1 VISMIIGKKNILF
14 STFIAASFT
23 TLSTPLM
30 AGEYFNR
37 VSSFPVNLNLPSS
50 IDQKTETSAEII
62 SASGD
67 GNTLVYSD
75 SPLGA
80 IGLIDITDPKAPKAK
95 GIIKLDGEPTSVSVK
110 GNLAFVGVNTSQS
123 YIKPSGKLI
132 IINLKSKEIVSSCE
146 LGGQPDSVAL
156 SLDGTLTAVA
166 IENERDEDLNDGVIP
181 QAPSGF
187 VSILPVNDGTLDCGA
202 TINADV
208 TGLADIAPMDPE
220 PEFVDFNTKNELVV
234 TLQENNHIVILN
246 ADGSVASHF
255 SAGTVDLENVDVGE
269 EGALTFD
276 GTLKD
281 VPREPDAVQWL
292 DEDRILIANEGDYKG
307 GSRGFTIFSKS
318 GEMLFESGLDFE
330 YKVAM
335 AGHYPEKRSGNKG
348 AEPEGLEVGT
358 FGGQKHMFVL
368 SERGSV
374 IGVYKDTGTDAEFLQ
389 LLPTGL
395 APEGAIAIEGRNLLA
410 VSNEKDLIEDGG
422 VRSHVTL
429 YQYGADA
436 SQYPMLTSIPDE
448 NGRPIGWGALSGLVA
463 DSENPGMLYAVNDSF
478 YRTQPQIFKIDATQT
493 PAQIISATPIT
504 RDGMAAQKLDM
515 EGITQDGEG
524 GFFIASEGRT
534 DRLTPHAIYQV
545 NAVGEI
551 KNEIAFPTELLAVE
565 KRFGSEGITKSGDD
579 LWIAIQREWKDDEPG
594 LVKLVNYNLETKQWG
609 AVHYPLDGKDKGW
622 VGLSDITIFGDY
634 AYIIE
639 RDNQIGAAAVTKKI
653 YKVAVSE
660 LKPGKLG
667 ETLPVVNKELVVD
680 LLPIMQSYGG
690 YVVDKVEGLA
700 IDKNGQMFVVTDND
714 GVDDSNGET
723 QFIKLDVIAT
733 M

>member
-1 VISMIIGKKNILF
+1 MIIGTKKYLF
-14 STFIAASFT
+14 STFIVASFT
-23 TLSTPLM
+23 TLSTPSL

-37 VSSFPVNLNLPSS
+37 VSSFPVNLNLPSN
-50 IDQKTETSAEII
+50 IDDKTETSAEII
-62 SASGD
+62 AASGD

-80 IGLIDITDPKAPKAK
+80 IGLIDITDSKAPKAK

-110 GNLAFVGVNTSQS
+110 GNLAFVGVNTSES
-123 YIKPSGKLI
+123 YVKPSGQLI
-132 IINLKSKEIVSSCE
+132 IINLESKEVVSSCE

-181 QAPSGF
+181 QAPAGF
-187 VSILPVNDGTLDCGA
+187 VSILPVKDGRLDCGA

-234 TLQENNHIVILN
+234 TLQENNHIVVLN

-255 SAGTVDLENVDVGE
+255 SAGTVDLKNVDVGE

-276 GTLKD
+276 GTLND

-307 GSRGFTIFSKS
+307 GSRGFTIFSKA
-318 GEMLFESGLDFE
+318 GEELFESGLDFE

-358 FGGQKHMFVL
+358 FGGQKYMFVL

-374 IGVYKDTGTDAEFLQ
+374 IGVYKDTGSDAEFVQ

-429 YQYGADA
+429 YQYGADT
-436 SQYPMLTSIPDE
+436 SQYPMLTSQLDE
-448 NGRPIGWGALSGLVA
+448 SGRPIGWGALSGLVA
-463 DSENPGMLYAVNDSF
+463 DSENPGELYAVNDSF
-478 YRTQPQIFKIDATQT
+478 YRSQPQIFKIDATQI

-504 RDGMAAQKLDM
+504 RDGIAAQKLDM

-534 DRLTPHAIYQV
+534 DRLTPHAIYHV
-545 NAVGEI
+545 NADGEI
-551 KNEIAFPTELLAVE
+551 KNEIAFPAELLAVE

-579 LWIAIQREWKDDEPG
+579 LWIAIQREWQDDKPSF
-594 LVKLVNYNLETKQWG
+594 VKLVNYNLETKEWG

-639 RDNQIGAAAVTKKI
+639 RDNQIGQAAVTKKI
-653 YKVAVSE
+653 YKVALSE
-660 LKPGKLG
+660 LNPGKLG
-667 ETLPVVNKELVVD
+667 ETLPVVSKELVVD

>member
-1 VISMIIGKKNILF
+1 MISMFIGTKKILF
-14 STFIAASFT
+14 STFLAASFT

-37 VSSFPVNLNLPSS
+37 VSSFPVNLNLPSDM
-50 IDQKTETSAEII
+50 DQKTETSAEII
-62 SASGD
+62 AASGD

-95 GIIKLDGEPTSVSVK
+95 GIIKLDGEPTSVSVN
-110 GNLAFVGVNTSQS
+110 GNLAFIGVNTSKS
-123 YIKPSGKLI
+123 YVEPSGKLI
-132 IINLKSKEIVSSCE
+132 IINLESREVVSSCD

-156 SLDGTLTAVA
+156 SLDGALAAVA

-181 QAPSGF
+181 QAPAGY
-187 VSILPVNDGTLDCGA
+187 VSILPVVNGAFDCAA

-208 TGLADIAPMDPE
+208 KGLAGIAPSDPE
-220 PEFVDFNTKNELVV
+220 PEFVDFNANNELVV

-255 SAGTVDLENVDVGE
+255 SAGTVDLENVDVDE
-269 EGALTFD
+269 ERALTFD
-276 GTLKD
+276 GTLND

-292 DEDRILIANEGDYKG
+292 DNDRLLIANEGDYEG
-307 GSRGFTIFSKS
+307 GSRGFTIFSKT
-318 GEMLFESGLDFE
+318 GEVLFESGLDFE

-348 AEPEGLEVGT
+348 VEPEGLEVGT

-374 IGVYKDTGTDAEFLQ
+374 IGVYKDTGSDAEFVQ

-429 YQYGADA
+429 YQYGAEA
-436 SQYPMLTSIPDE
+436 SQYPMLTSKLDE

-463 DSENPGMLYAVNDSF
+463 DSENPGELYAVNDSF
-478 YRTQPQIFKIDATQT
+478 YRSQPQIFKIDATQI
-493 PAQIISATPIT
+493 PAQVVSATPIT
-504 RDGMAAQKLDM
+504 RDGMSAQKLDM

-534 DRLTPHAIYQV
+534 DRLTPHAIYHV
-545 NAVGEI
+545 NSKGEI
-551 KNEIAFPTELLAVE
+551 KSEIAFPAELLAVE
-565 KRFGSEGITKSGDD
+565 KRFGSEGITKSDDD
-579 LWIAIQREWKDDEPG
+579 LWIAIQREWQDDAAG
-594 LVKLVNYNLETKQWG
+594 LVKLVNYNLETKEWG
-609 AVHYPLDGKDKGW
+609 AVHYPLDGKEKGW

-660 LKPGKLG
+660 LKPNKLG

-700 IDKNGQMFVVTDND
+700 IDKNGQMFIVTDNE

>member
-1 VISMIIGKKNILF
+1 MIIGKKNILF
-14 STFIAASFT
+14 STFLAASFT

-37 VSSFPVNLNLPSS
+37 VSSFPVNLNLPSD
-50 IDQKTETSAEII
+50 IDQKTESSAEII

-123 YIKPSGKLI
+123 YIQPSGKLI
-132 IINLKSKEIVSSCE
+132 IINLKSKEIVSSCD

-156 SLDGTLTAVA
+156 SLDGTLVAVA

-181 QAPSGF
+181 QAPAGF
-187 VSILPVNDGTLDCGA
+187 VSILPVQDGELDCGA

-208 TGLADIAPMDPE
+208 TGLAGIAQSDPE
-220 PEFVDFNTKNELVV
+220 PEFVDFNANNELVV
-234 TLQENNHIVILN
+234 TLQENNHIVVLN

-307 GSRGFTIFSKS
+307 GSRGFTIFSKA
-318 GEMLFESGLDFE
+318 GEVLFESGLDFE

-358 FGGQKHMFVL
+358 FGAQKHMFVL

-374 IGVYKDTGTDAEFLQ
+374 IGVYKDTGKDAEFVQ

-429 YQYGADA
+429 YQYGADT

-463 DSENPGMLYAVNDSF
+463 DSEKPGMLYAVNDSF
-478 YRTQPQIFKIDATQT
+478 YRSQPQIFKIDATQI

-504 RDGMAAQKLDM
+504 RDGLAAQKLDM

-534 DRLTPHAIYQV
+534 DRLTPHAIYHV

-551 KNEIAFPTELLAVE
+551 KNEIAFPAELLAVE
-565 KRFGSEGITKSGDD
+565 KRFGSEGITKFGDD

-594 LVKLVNYNLETKQWG
+594 FVKLVNYNLETKEWG
-609 AVHYPLDGKDKGW
+609 AVQYPLDGKDKGW
-622 VGLSDITIFGDY
+622 VGLSDITIFGEY

-700 IDKNGQMFVVTDND
+700 IDKDGQMFVVTDND